1 MNKIFHYGIILFI
14 IVGLIFNK
22 QEAMLKALLQTP
34 FDVFELCKTLILS
47 ICLWNGLLKIIQA
60 SNMMNHLNFLFK
72 PLLRWIYGRCIQD
85 EQILSLI
92 HIFMESINMVQTVC
106 QLKLDLFQK
115 ISS

>member
-47 ICLWNGLLKIIQA
+47 ICLWNGLLIFIQA
-60 SNMMNHLNFLFK
+60 SNMLNHLNFLF
-72 PLLRWIYGRCIQD
+72 
-85 EQILSLI
+85 
-92 HIFMESINMVQTVC
+92 
-106 QLKLDLFQK
+106 
-115 ISS
+115 

>member
-47 ICLWNGLLKIIQA
+47 ICLWNGLLKIIA
-60 SNMMNHLNFLFK
+60 KHIPWKLSVITNFDFAKHFK
-72 PLLRWIYGRCIQD
+72 KSAAHILGNVFSRLSFSLL
-85 EQILSLI
+85 
-92 HIFMESINMVQTVC
+92 
-106 QLKLDLFQK
+106 
-115 ISS
+115 